1 MTYLNLAKVS
11 VVFIVPIIVVAQ
23 FLSPKT
29 YDWKVNTISELAAQG
44 YARKAIMQ
52 TGFVVF
58 GLLLSIGLIA
68 HMVQLRRVDYGLL
81 ALVIYALAVGLS
93 GIYCTKPFVE
103 GVSYVELEQK
113 MHSAFA
119 TIAGIAITAGI
130 VIHFFT
136 SSSIELKVIHFA
148 FFLLVTLASLAFG
161 LLPAIQGAIQRILY
175 ASGFAWIVIY
185 LGRLS

>member
-1 MTYLNLAKVS
+1 MLFRS
-11 VVFIVPIIVVAQ
+11 
-23 FLSPKT
+23 
-29 YDWKVNTISELAAQG
+29 
-44 YARKAIMQ
+44 
-52 TGFVVF
+52 
-58 GLLLSIGLIA
+58 
-68 HMVQLRRVDYGLL
+68 
-81 ALVIYALAVGLS
+81 ALAVGLS